1 MLVLGCAV
9 SFAAQ
14 ILLTDRFAAAVDPV
28 RFTAVQCL
36 VTAIGASLYAF
47 AFEIHGADWPTVTGH
62 ILWTALFCGVV
73 GSTLSF
79 LVQTLAQRV
88 TTATHVA
95 LIYAMEPVFAALASW
110 WLLNEVLTS
119 RMQVGCGLILL
130 GMLSAELL
138 PIAAA
143 ARQRQRRIR
152 AGRA

>member
-1 MLVLGCAV
+1 MLGCAL

-36 VTAIGASLYAF
+36 VTAIGASAYAL
-47 AFEIHGADWPTVTGH
+47 AFEIHRAGWPVLSAS
-62 ILWTALFCGVV
+62 IVNTAPFCGVV
-73 GSTLSF
+73 GTTVSF

-110 WLLNEVLTS
+110 WLLGEQLTL
-119 RMQVGCGLILL
+119 RMQIGCGLILL
-130 GMLSAELL
+130 GMLCAELL
-138 PIAAA
+138 PMLKTRKATTL
-143 ARQRQRRIR
+143 
-152 AGRA
+152 GRT